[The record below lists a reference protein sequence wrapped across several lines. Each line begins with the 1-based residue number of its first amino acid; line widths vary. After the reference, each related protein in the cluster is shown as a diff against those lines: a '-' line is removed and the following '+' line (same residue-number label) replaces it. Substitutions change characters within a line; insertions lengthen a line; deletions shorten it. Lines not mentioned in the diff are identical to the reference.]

1 MDGVAKVERAD
12 LAHNEE
18 TDEMTYRDLD
28 VRLIRALQ
36 EDGRRS
42 LRQLAGVLNVSTSTV
57 SKRLDDLRERGV
69 VLGFRPV
76 VDYAALGYGL
86 IAVTKIKA
94 RGDALPAIVEAL
106 AADHHLTHVYEI
118 TGEFDVLV
126 IGRFRNETEMNRE
139 IKRMLSLPGIEG
151 TNTSVVL
158 SAAKEHADAD
168 LLGEIAEP
176 SAGA

>member
-1 MDGVAKVERAD
+1 MDDVAKVERAD
-12 LAHNEE
+12 LAHNEGK
-18 TDEMTYRDLD
+18 DEMTYQDLD

-42 LRQLAGVLNVSTSTV
+42 LRQLARVLNVSTSTV

-76 VDYAALGYGL
+76 VDYAALGFGL
-86 IAVTKIKA
+86 VAVTKIKA

-168 LLGEIAEP
+168 LLVETGEP

>member
-1 MDGVAKVERAD
+1 
-12 LAHNEE
+12 
-18 TDEMTYRDLD
+18 MTYRDLD

-42 LRQLAGVLNVSTSTV
+42 LRRLAADLGVSTSTV
-57 SKRLDDLRERGV
+57 SKRLDDLRDRGV
-69 VLGFRPV
+69 IVGFRPV
-76 VDYAALGYGL
+76 VDYAKLGFGL

-94 RGDALPAIVEAL
+94 RGDALPKIVEAL
-106 AADHHLTHVYEI
+106 AADRVLTHVYEI

-139 IKRMLSLPGIEG
+139 IKRMLGLPGIEG

-158 SAAKEHADAD
+158 SAAKENADVD
-168 LLGEIAEP
+168 LIDELVEP
-176 SAGA
+176 GAAS

>member
-1 MDGVAKVERAD
+1 MDDVAKVERAD
-12 LAHNEE
+12 LAHNEGK
-18 TDEMTYRDLD
+18 DEMTYQDLD

-42 LRQLAGVLNVSTSTV
+42 LRQLARVLNVSTSTV

-86 IAVTKIKA
+86 VAVTKIKA

-168 LLGEIAEP
+168 LLVEIAEP

>member
-1 MDGVAKVERAD
+1 M
-12 LAHNEE
+12 
-18 TDEMTYRDLD
+18 
-28 VRLIRALQ
+28 
-36 EDGRRS
+36 
-42 LRQLAGVLNVSTSTV
+42 
-57 SKRLDDLRERGV
+57 
-69 VLGFRPV
+69 
-76 VDYAALGYGL
+76 VDYAALAYGL

-94 RGDALPAIVEAL
+94 RGDALPVIVEAL
-106 AADHHLTHVYEI
+106 AADHNLTHVYEI

-158 SAAKEHADAD
+158 SAAKEDADAD
-168 LLGEIAEP
+168 LLADLLAEIAEP